1 MVGISSEFLYLF
13 LLFLGMSQLRVTGI
27 LIINRRAILVVRF
40 ACSVSFAMTKIL
52 DRLQVG
58 QDHSWIGSLR
68 RRITIINLVTTCVM
82 YLAYSFLPSYVLN
95 RDVVN
100 VDVVVYN
107 IWRSSWRL
115 ENLDRPCCSI
125 CVNILKSVL
134 TTRSRSL
141 RSIVMVISQVYL
153 VHKTERRCFST
164 LFSYLTNKLRT
175 MLLGIGST
183 MINFRIILLVI
194 IILWLLVASIVN
206 IRLFK
211 ISILFLQVFFLFL
224 EEVGVFIG
232 YWETNLVH
240 FLD

>member
-1 MVGISSEFLYLF
+1 MVGISSEFLYPF
-13 LLFLGMSQLRVTGI
+13 LLFLGMSQLRVTVI
-27 LIINRRAILVVRF
+27 ISINRRAILVVRF
-40 ACSVSFAMTKIL
+40 TCCVSFAMTKIL

-58 QDHSWIGSLR
+58 HDHSWIGSFR
-68 RRITIINLVTTCVM
+68 RCNTIINLVTTCII
-82 YLAYSFLPSYVLN
+82 YLTYSFFPSYVLN
-95 RDVVN
+95 RDIVN

-125 CVNILKSVL
+125 CVDILKSVL
-134 TTRSRSL
+134 ATRSRSL
-141 RSIVMVISQVYL
+141 RSIVIVFSQVYL
-153 VHKTERRCFST
+153 VHKTERRCSST
-164 LFSYLTNKLRT
+164 LFSYLTIKLRT
-175 MLLGIGST
+175 MLHGIGST
-183 MINFRIILLVI
+183 MINLRIVLLVF

-206 IRLFK
+206 IRWFK
-211 ISILFLQVFFLFL
+211 ICIIFLQVFFLFL